1 MSDLHQMHSLIAEAI
16 SQCRKDHPQGGILA
30 EEAKVMAKCIVQQ
43 LADAGYHISVK
54 ADVEDSPGPGEVK
67 AAPESPIH
75 G

>member
-1 MSDLHQMHSLIAEAI
+1 MYDPHQMHSLIAEAI
-16 SQCRKDHPQGGILA
+16 SQCRKDHPQGEILA

-54 ADVEDSPGPGEVK
+54 ADTDDSPGRGEVK
-67 AAPESPIH
+67 PAPESPVH